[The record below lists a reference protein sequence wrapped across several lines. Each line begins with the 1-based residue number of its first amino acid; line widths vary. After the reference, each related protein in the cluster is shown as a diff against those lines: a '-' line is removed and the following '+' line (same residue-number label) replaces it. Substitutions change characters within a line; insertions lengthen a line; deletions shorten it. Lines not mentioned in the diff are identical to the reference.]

1 MSEKRLPTL
10 NRVFIVGNL
19 TKDPELRK
27 TMNGTPVANF
37 RIASSRRFRDSF
49 GNQKEEVCYVGVVA
63 WQRLAE
69 ACFDYLRKGSAVFV
83 EGELQSRNWE
93 TEDGNKRSMIE
104 IHAHKIQ
111 FLDRREQNR
120 DDTNMGMDYETYGD
134 EGMNDE
140 PADSAELNGNKGDDN
155 A

>member
-1 MSEKRLPTL
+1 MSDKRLPTL
-10 NRVFIVGNL
+10 NRVLIVGNL
-19 TKDPELRK
+19 TKDPELRN
-27 TMNGTPVANF
+27 TTNGTPVVNF
-37 RIASSRRFRDSF
+37 RVAASRRFRDGL

-93 TEDGNKRSMIE
+93 TEDGAKRSMVE

-111 FLDRREQNR
+111 FLDKRPSGSLER
-120 DDTNMGMDYETYGD
+120 DEDEDYEGYSD
-134 EGMNDE
+134 EGSSEYSQD
-140 PADSAELNGNKGDDN
+140 DQGLKGDHN

>member
-1 MSEKRLPTL
+1 MPDKKLPTL

-27 TMNGTPVANF
+27 TTNGTPVANF
-37 RIASSRRFRDSF
+37 RIASSRRFRDSL
-49 GNQKEEVCYVGVVA
+49 GNQKEEVCYIGVVA

-69 ACFDYLRKGSAVFV
+69 ACFDHLHKGSAVFV

-93 TEDGNKRSMIE
+93 TEDGAKRSMIE
-104 IHAHKIQ
+104 IHAHKVQ
-111 FLDRREQNR
+111 FLDRRVTGR
-120 DDTNMGMDYETYGD
+120 DEDMEENNGYGD
-134 EGMNDE
+134 DAQGVF
-140 PADSAELNGNKGDDN
+140 ADDYGNKGEPN